1 MKLSSLLLSVM
12 VMTLLLGA
20 CAKNPVTGDSDFAL
34 ISEQEEIDQGRSY
47 HPEIIKTYG
56 LYDDPELQQY
66 VNRLG
71 QKLAAKSHRK
81 DLEFHFT
88 VLDSP
93 EINAFALPGGYI
105 YVTRGIMAYLDSE
118 AELAGV
124 LGHEI
129 GHVTARHSVRQQA
142 GQFASSLLGVL
153 ISATTGQ
160 SSLGNLSQQL
170 STGLVRGY
178 GREHELEADRLGAEY
193 LHKTGYDPDNMLE
206 VIGVLKDQEVYEK
219 RLAES
224 ENREPNT
231 YHGVYSTH
239 PRNDERLKTV
249 VRAARELSEIEYQDD
264 NQVAYHK
271 RINGMLWGSSLKQ
284 GVIVNNRLSHPDLA
298 IALQLPKRW
307 KVNNNPQS
315 LDASDPQSTAR
326 LQIGVTPRQKK
337 ENATDALHRLTKD
350 SDLIIDDTDYGATA
364 MTSFTAGNGETQ
376 PIRISAIVLNE
387 DLLLTLLGTSQKKH
401 FKEADRQLL
410 KTVDSFVRLDAAQVA
425 AIRAPRLRI
434 IPRDSQSF
442 ETLAE
447 QSALEYDAVNRL
459 RLLNRSFPSGEIST
473 LDNLKN
479 VTLNE

>member
-1 MKLSSLLLSVM
+1 MKLPSLLLL
-12 VMTLLLGA
+12 VMTILLGA
-20 CAKNPVTGDSDFAL
+20 CATNPVTGDSDFTL
-34 ISEQEEIDQGRSY
+34 VSEQEEIDQGRGY

-56 LYDDPELQQY
+56 LYDDPKLQQY

-71 QKLAAKSHRK
+71 QELAAKSHRK

-105 YVTRGIMAYLDSE
+105 YITRGIMAYLDSE

-142 GQFASSLLGVL
+142 GQFASNLLGVL

-170 STGLVRGY
+170 STGLIRGY

-239 PRNDERLKTV
+239 PRNDDRLQTV
-249 VRAARELSEIEYQDD
+249 VRAAKELSETEYKDD
-264 NQVAYHK
+264 NQAAYLK
-271 RINGMLWGSSLKQ
+271 RINGLLWGSSLKQ

-298 IALQLPKRW
+298 IALQLPTSW
-307 KVNNNPQS
+307 KVNNNPQY
-315 LDASDPQSTAR
+315 LDAGNPQSTAR
-326 LQIGVTPRQKK
+326 MQIGVTPRRKK
-337 ENATDALHRLTKD
+337 ENATDALIRLTKD
-350 SDLIIDDTDYGATA
+350 NDLKIDETDYGATA
-364 MTSFTAGNGETQ
+364 ITSFRAGNGETQ
-376 PIRISAIVLNE
+376 PVRISAIVLNE
-387 DLLLTLLGTSQKKH
+387 ELVLTLLGTSQKKH

-410 KTVDSFVRLDAAQVA
+410 KTVDSFVRLNPAQVS
-425 AIRAPRLRI
+425 AIKAPRLRI
-434 IPRDSQSF
+434 IPRDTQSF
-442 ETLAE
+442 ETLAA

-459 RLLNRSFPSGEIST
+459 RLLNRSFPSGEISK
-473 LDNLKN
+473 LDNLKS
-479 VTLNE
+479 VILNE